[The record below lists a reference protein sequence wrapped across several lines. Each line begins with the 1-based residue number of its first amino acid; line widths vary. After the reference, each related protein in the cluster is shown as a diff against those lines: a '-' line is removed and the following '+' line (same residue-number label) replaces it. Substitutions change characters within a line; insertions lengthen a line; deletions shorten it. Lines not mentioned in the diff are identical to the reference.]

1 MKGQRLYVRPM
12 DAGDAAA
19 VNAFLAR
26 YGNSASPTPSC
37 GLVGKLVGD
46 LVAVL
51 TMEVTETAI
60 RIEDLIV
67 AEELRGKRVGR
78 VMMNE
83 LHALAAK
90 LDRKRIEAGHGP
102 ADGFLRRVGFEEEGT
117 TWVRRV
123 GGR

>member
-1 MKGQRLYVRPM
+1 M

-19 VNAFLAR
+19 VGDFLIRHGA
-26 YGNSASPTPSC
+26 APPSPASC

-60 RIEDLIV
+60 RLEELVV
-67 AEELRGKRVGR
+67 AKELRGKRVGR

-90 LDRKRIEAGHGP
+90 MDRKRIEASSGA
-102 ADGFLRRVGFEEEGT
+102 ADEFLRRVGFEEEGNQ
-117 TWVRRV
+117 WVRRV
-123 GGR
+123 SEG

>member
-1 MKGQRLYVRPM
+1 MKGQRLFVRPIG
-12 DAGDAAA
+12 AGDTAA
-19 VNAFLAR
+19 VSAFLVR
-26 YGNSASPTPSC
+26 YGNSVLTAPSC

-60 RIEDLIV
+60 RVDNLIV

-90 LDRKRIEAGHGP
+90 LDRNRIEALHGP

-117 TWVRRV
+117 KWVRRV
-123 GGR
+123 G

>member
-1 MKGQRLYVRPM
+1 MKGQRLFVRPI
-12 DAGDAAA
+12 DAEDAVA
-19 VNAFLAR
+19 VADFLAR
-26 YGNSASPTPSC
+26 HGIAAPTTPSC

-60 RIEDLIV
+60 RVEDLIV

-83 LHALAAK
+83 LDALAAK
-90 LDRKRIEAGHGP
+90 MDRNRIEAGRGG

-117 TWVRRV
+117 KWVRRV
-123 GGR
+123 SRR

>member
-1 MKGQRLYVRPM
+1 MKGQRLFVRPI
-12 DAGDAAA
+12 DDGDTAA
-19 VNAFLAR
+19 VGDFLAR
-26 YGNSASPTPSC
+26 HGIAARTASC

-60 RIEDLIV
+60 RVEELIV

-90 LDRKRIEAGHGP
+90 MDRKRIEADRGA

-117 TWVRRV
+117 KWVRRV
-123 GGR
+123 SEE

>member
-1 MKGQRLYVRPM
+1 MKGQRLYVRPI

-19 VNAFLAR
+19 VSDFLAR
-26 YGNSASPTPSC
+26 HGISASTTPSC

-60 RIEDLIV
+60 RIDELIV

-83 LHALAAK
+83 LQALAAK
-90 LDRKRIEAGHGP
+90 LDRKRIEADRGA
-102 ADGFLRRVGFEEEGT
+102 ADGFLRRVGFEEEGAQ
-117 TWVRRV
+117 WVRRV
-123 GGR
+123 GGG

>member
-1 MKGQRLYVRPM
+1 MKGQRLFVRPI
-12 DAGDAAA
+12 DAGDTAA
-19 VNAFLAR
+19 VGDFLAR
-26 YGNSASPTPSC
+26 YGIAAATPSC

-60 RIEDLIV
+60 RVEELIV

-90 LDRKRIEAGHGP
+90 MDRKRIEADRGA

-117 TWVRRV
+117 KWVRRV
-123 GGR
+123 SGR

>member
-1 MKGQRLYVRPM
+1 MKGQRLFVRPI

-19 VNAFLAR
+19 VSDFLAR
-26 YGNSASPTPSC
+26 HGIVAPSTPSC

-60 RIEDLIV
+60 RIEELVV

-83 LHALAAK
+83 LQALAAK
-90 LDRKRIEAGHGP
+90 MDRKRIEADRGT
-102 ADGFLRRVGFEEEGT
+102 ADGFLRRVGFEEEGAK
-117 TWVRRV
+117 WVKRV
-123 GGR
+123 GGG

>member
-1 MKGQRLYVRPM
+1 MKGQRLFVRPI

-19 VNAFLAR
+19 VGDFLIRHGVA
-26 YGNSASPTPSC
+26 ASSPAPC

-60 RIEDLIV
+60 RVEELIV
-67 AEELRGKRVGR
+67 AKELRGKRVGR

-90 LDRKRIEAGHGP
+90 MDRNRIEAGRGA
-102 ADGFLRRVGFEEEGT
+102 ADGFLRRVGFEKEGNQ
-117 TWVRRV
+117 WVRRV
-123 GGR
+123 SQG

>member
-1 MKGQRLYVRPM
+1 MKGQRLFVRPI
-12 DAGDAAA
+12 DAGDTAA
-19 VNAFLAR
+19 VGDFLAR
-26 YGNSASPTPSC
+26 HGIAAATPSC

-51 TMEVTETAI
+51 TMEVTETSI
-60 RIEDLIV
+60 RVEELIV

-90 LDRKRIEAGHGP
+90 MDRKRIEADRGA

-117 TWVRRV
+117 KWVRRV
-123 GGR
+123 SGR

>member
-1 MKGQRLYVRPM
+1 MKGQRLYVRPI
-12 DAGDAAA
+12 DAGDTAA
-19 VNAFLAR
+19 VGDFLAR
-26 YGNSASPTPSC
+26 YRIAAATPSC

-60 RIEDLIV
+60 RVEELIV

-90 LDRKRIEAGHGP
+90 MGRKRIEADRGA

-117 TWVRRV
+117 KWVRRV
-123 GGR
+123 NEE

>member
-1 MKGQRLYVRPM
+1 MKGQKLFVRPIEAS
-12 DAGDAAA
+12 DAGEIRALAA
-19 VNAFLAR
+19 R
-26 YGNSASPTPSC
+26 HGGSPDVHS

-60 RIEDLIV
+60 RVEELIV

-90 LDRKRIEAGHGP
+90 MDRKRIEADRGA

-117 TWVRRV
+117 KWVRRV
-123 GGR
+123 SGR